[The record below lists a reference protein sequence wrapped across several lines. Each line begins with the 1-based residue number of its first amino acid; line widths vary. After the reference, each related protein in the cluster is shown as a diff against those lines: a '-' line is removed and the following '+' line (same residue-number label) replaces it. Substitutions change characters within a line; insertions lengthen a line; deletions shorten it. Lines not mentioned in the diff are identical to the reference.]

1 MKSSL
6 VKISGGILLVMGLVS
21 GCGNQGS
28 QNVTQPNPY
37 YNPSVA
43 AVPTTTTGCPVPGYG
58 YPGTTGY
65 PAGYPAG
72 YPYNTG
78 YAGTTVAG
86 CPSVAGYPAGLS
98 RGGLRLPRRRI
109 LSSPNSSGVWSHSCW
124 WLRLSRIRR
133 WCLHR
138 FQLGSLSSLES
149 TLPDPNYYS
158 KLIVFSGS

>member
-86 CPSVAGYPAGLS
+86 CPSVAGYPAGY
-98 RGGLRLPRRRI
+98 GYPTGYPVAGYGY
-109 LSSPNSSGVWSHSCW
+109 PVAGYYPPP
-124 WLRLSRIRR
+124 
-133 WCLHR
+133 
-138 FQLGSLSSLES
+138 
-149 TLPDPNYYS
+149 TLPAYGPIPAGGYGYPGYGGGAY
-158 KLIVFSGS
+158 IGFSWAH